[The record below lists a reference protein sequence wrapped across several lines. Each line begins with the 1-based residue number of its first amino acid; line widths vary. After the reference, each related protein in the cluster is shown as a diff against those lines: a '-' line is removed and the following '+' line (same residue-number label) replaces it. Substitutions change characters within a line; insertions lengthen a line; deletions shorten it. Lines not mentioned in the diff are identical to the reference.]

1 MPKRTQKSSA
11 QTDAS
16 DPSVRI
22 NTFICRD
29 FTRKNGR
36 KIKVETKSNQTFKSF
51 KTELQ
56 EEFGIE
62 FDFNVYFDRHTIS
75 NIQELFDL
83 LDIANDAGRDDE
95 EVIVRRKIKLN
106 NIRSL
111 KTELVL
117 PDDSKF
123 PYGVVLVDDED
134 PVHVRKRIK
143 DVVIDFVDNAL
154 KEPTKASFQIPS
166 RSAENIGYDEE
177 LKMVLMGNLLTDKA
191 FRNLSSV
198 QSFSQFAEMMKL
210 IDAVLREKIHAT
222 KRDLFYRNPKLF
234 GDQRVSDGLIEDLG
248 AMLRVTRN
256 SLNVIASAKGKVLG
270 RIQFTE
276 GRDRIDCSQGLGG
289 RAITPMT
296 DQITN
301 LESDAEFVLVI
312 EKDAA
317 FQRLAEDRFFDFMPC
332 ILVTASGQPDIATR
346 LFVKKVREEL
356 DLPVFGFMD
365 ADPYGMDIL
374 RVYTIGSKAKSL
386 ETYELA
392 VTDIKWLGL
401 LPSDLDKYNIPTS
414 SRIPMTKEDTKRA
427 EDLLDEDFVRARP
440 VWQREVEIM
449 INTQEKAEIQ
459 ALMSHELRYMT
470 NVYLPEKLES
480 GDWL

>member
-1 MPKRTQKSSA
+1 MPKRTQKAPVTAS
-11 QTDAS
+11 TDPNVKS
-16 DPSVRI
+16 

-29 FTRKNGR
+29 FTTKNG
-36 KIKVETKSNQTFKSF
+36 KKLKLQIQSNQTFKSI
-51 KTELQ
+51 KTQLE

-62 FDFNVYFDRHTIS
+62 FEFNLYYDRHELS
-75 NIQELFDL
+75 NTQQLFELL
-83 LDIANDAGRDDE
+83 EIANEAGREDE
-95 EVIVRRKIKLN
+95 ELIVRRKIKLN

-154 KEPTKASFQIPS
+154 KDPTKASFQIPS

-198 QSFSQFAEMMKL
+198 QSFSQFSEMMKL
-210 IDAVLREKIHAT
+210 VDAVLRERIHAT

-270 RIQFTE
+270 RLQFTE

-346 LFVKKVREEL
+346 LFVKKIREEL
-356 DLPVFGFMD
+356 DIPVLGFMD
-365 ADPYGMDIL
+365 ADPYGFEIL

-401 LPSDLDKYNIPTS
+401 LPTDLDKYNIPTS
-414 SRIPMTKEDTKRA
+414 ARIPMTKEDTKRA
-427 EDLLDEDFVRARP
+427 EDLLEEDFVRARP
-440 VWQREVEIM
+440 EWLREVEIM

-470 NVYLPEKLES
+470 NVYLPQKLES